1 MNIFDYC
8 SRVRW
13 LKTFFIALLAGILA
27 YPVAGIISYFRMR
40 AFLATPNHP
49 PVSVGPDI
57 AWIVAV
63 FWSFVVFVIVFVI
76 GMFVFKKREA

>member
-13 LKTFFIALLAGILA
+13 LKTFLIALLSGILA
-27 YPVAGIISYFRMR
+27 YPIAGSIGYLRMR

-49 PVSVGPDI
+49 RDSVGPDI
-57 AWIVAV
+57 AWIVAI
-63 FWSFVVFVIVFVI
+63 FWSFVVFVIVFAI
-76 GMFVFKKREA
+76 GIFVFKKREA